1 MTAKVHGKKEQA
13 NLNTGSIGKQS
24 FNFVGEVKTE
34 FKKISW
40 TGKEE
45 LQVYTKVVVLATIA
59 FGMLVFFADLAI
71 KNTLE
76 AINVI
81 LRVFGG

>member
-1 MTAKVHGKKEQA
+1 VTTKVHGKKEQA
-13 NLNTGSIGKQS
+13 NLTTSSFGKRS
-24 FNFVGEVKTE
+24 FNFVGEVKSE
-34 FKKISW
+34 FKKINW

-59 FGMLVFFADLAI
+59 FGMLVFLADLAI

-76 AINVI
+76 AINTI
-81 LRVFGG
+81 LRVFSA